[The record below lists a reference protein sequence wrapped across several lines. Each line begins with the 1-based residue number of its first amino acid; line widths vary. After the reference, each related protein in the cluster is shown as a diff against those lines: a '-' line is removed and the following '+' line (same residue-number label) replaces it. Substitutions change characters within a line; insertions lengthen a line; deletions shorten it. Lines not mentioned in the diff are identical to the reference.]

1 MMITN
6 AKRIKEYAKKYNLRL
21 YEVANAL
28 GVGESTFYSTY
39 MHSTDEAKLQ
49 KVIDAVDS
57 YVAKVGATN
66 A

>member
-1 MMITN
+1 MITN
-6 AKRIKEYAKKYNLRL
+6 ANRIKEYAKEHNLRL

-39 MHSTDEAKLQ
+39 MHSTDDAKYQ
-49 KVIDAVDS
+49 KVVNAVDE
-57 YVAKVGATN
+57 YLKKVGATN